1 MSGNVQNKNKTNYSQ
16 CLKHGAV
23 WPLTSHVI
31 LKVTGPDAF
40 RYLNGQITNDLKKLT
55 PDRSLY
61 SAMVTPKGKLVANIY
76 LATLDNKDFYLDGT
90 SALKESLP
98 ARLEKYLI
106 ADDAVIENV
115 SEKLFL
121 VHAWGEEAE
130 KLSSPFFQSQNNRL
144 GFDGFD
150 FYYESMPDLASST
163 ICHEETAEIFRIEAG
178 IPKWGTELHENTLP
192 PEVGFEER
200 WISYQKGCY
209 TGQEVIARLKSVGHV
224 NRKLMGIYR
233 EDNQLLAP
241 QQTIQQNGRTI
252 GHITSSMA
260 SPRLEKGIALGY
272 VDWQSAHHGHQ
283 ATVETH
289 EVILVNLPFI

>member
-1 MSGNVQNKNKTNYSQ
+1 MPPSYDLYWQ

-31 LKVTGPDAF
+31 LKITGFDAF

-55 PDRSLY
+55 VDHSLY
-61 SAMVTPKGKLVANIY
+61 SAVVTPKGKLVANIY
-76 LATLDNKDFYLDGT
+76 LATPDNKDFYLNGPG
-90 SALKESLP
+90 ALKEILP

-106 ADDAVIENV
+106 ADDALIENV
-115 SEKLFL
+115 SDKFYLI
-121 VHAWGEEAE
+121 HAWGQEAE
-130 KLSSPFFQSQNNRL
+130 KLPPPFLKSQNNRL
-144 GFDGFD
+144 GFEGFD
-150 FYYESMPDLASST
+150 FYYESMPDLALLLTCDEDSA
-163 ICHEETAEIFRIEAG
+163 ETFRIEAG
-178 IPKWGTELHENTLP
+178 LPKWGAELHENTLP

-233 EDNQLLAP
+233 VDNQLLAP
-241 QQTIQQNGRTI
+241 QQTIQHNGRTI
-252 GHITSSMA
+252 GHITSSMD

>member
-1 MSGNVQNKNKTNYSQ
+1 MSGNVQIPNKTNYWQ
-16 CLKHGAV
+16 CLKDGGV

-31 LKVTGPDAF
+31 LKVTGSDAF

-55 PDRSLY
+55 TDHSLY
-61 SAMVTPKGKLVANIY
+61 SAVVTPKGKLVANIY
-76 LATLDNKDFYLDGT
+76 LATPDNKDFYLDGS

-106 ADDAVIENV
+106 ADDATIENA

-121 VHAWGEEAE
+121 IHAWGQEAE
-130 KLSSPFFQSQNNRL
+130 KLPSPFFQSQNNRL
-144 GFDGFD
+144 GFDGCD
-150 FYYESMPDLASST
+150 FYYESMPDLTFFT
-163 ICHEETAEIFRIEAG
+163 ICHDETAEIFRIEAG
-178 IPKWGTELHENTLP
+178 LPKWGAELNENTLP

-233 EDNQLLAP
+233 KDNQSLTP

-252 GHITSSMA
+252 GHITSSMD

-272 VDWQSAHHGHQ
+272 VDRQSAQHGHQ
-283 ATVETH
+283 ATVEMH